1 MARPRPLPDLLL
13 VWPAVVL
20 VVALTNSSC
29 HSAGCRDG
37 DQACAASTT
46 SSGGGSSSGDMGT
59 SGTSGGPAVTTS
71 IDTSGEGSSTGTTA
85 SMPAVCGDGV
95 VEGDEGCDDGNA
107 DNLDGCLNDCTL
119 ASCGDGFVRAGV
131 EDCED
136 GNEDG
141 SDDCVGCRQAR
152 CGDGFVHVGV
162 EECDAGS
169 FNSDALY
176 GGCGSQCKP
185 GPRCGDG
192 KLNGPEECDDNNSD
206 PQDGCLEGCIDATS
220 CKQVLELVPGAVTGE
235 YRLWP
240 AQLGGN
246 VDVPAWCDMDSDG
259 GGYTFLK
266 VDTQVIGATDKG
278 AQAAEAVCQKFGMH
292 LLVPRTPAHVKA
304 AYEFATTVNVMP
316 VSGGGIGSGV
326 EYLSILAIY
335 PEMPMATCDGKGLN
349 ITDCPKWRAWDDHGF
364 WVTDKPV
371 LGEPSEEHCAGC
383 SMLYKWNPDGSLKS
397 YTTFPAGD
405 GASSYRFICDVADK
419 F

>member
-1 MARPRPLPDLLL
+1 MVRPRPLPDLLL
-13 VWPAVVL
+13 VWPAVV
-20 VVALTNSSC
+20 VVLALANSSC

-37 DQACAASTT
+37 DQACMAATT
-46 SSGGGSSSGDMGT
+46 SSGGGSSSSGTMGT

-71 IDTSGEGSSTGTTA
+71 IDTSGSSTGTTA

-107 DNLDGCLNDCTL
+107 DNLDGCLNDC
-119 ASCGDGFVRAGV
+119 
-131 EDCED
+131 
-136 GNEDG
+136 
-141 SDDCVGCRQAR
+141 RQAR
-152 CGDGFVHVGV
+152 CGDGVVHVGV
-162 EECDAGS
+162 EECDDGAL
-169 FNSDALY
+169 NTDALY

-220 CKQVLELVPGAVTGE
+220 CKQVLERVPGAVTGE

-246 VDVPAWCDMDSDG
+246 VDVPAWCDMDIDG

-316 VSGGGIGSGV
+316 VSGGEIGSGV

-349 ITDCPKWRAWDDHGF
+349 ITDCPKWRAWDDHDF

-383 SMLYKWNPDGSLKS
+383 SMLYKWNADGSLKS